1 MPNKSFIVNVYDVC
15 TSDDGTP
22 FADAIDV
29 VLSLPL
35 GERERIVR
43 GRQRRVDHYDNQAEV
58 KGYLLT
64 FAAFAFAGPGRVRS
78 GTPIASMG
86 LSPDEF
92 YADDTAALYDPVLNM
107 AFVESTLSGMSPGA
121 IGDYFE
127 KFAKPST
134 GTEYQLLP
142 RLDDEAATRA
152 RKFQTIRSL
161 EMRVSM
167 GPVTSI
173 DQASGVSPIK
183 AFGEDFDAGTIDIT
197 LNARRER
204 THSLS
209 SGRIWGVLD
218 AIFGD
223 GNRNNVT
230 RLVLGGKEDDETP
243 KEFIDL
249 IQHRQRRT
257 LSLPVDDA
265 ERRIF
270 YRDRWAALIQ
280 IRDNF
285 TV

>member
-1 MPNKSFIVNVYDVC
+1 MPNKSFIINVYDVC

-29 VLSLPL
+29 ALSLPL
-35 GERERIVR
+35 GERERTVR
-43 GRQRRVDHYDNQAEV
+43 GRQRRVEHHDKRAE
-58 KGYLLT
+58 GYLLT
-64 FAAFAFAGPGRVRS
+64 FATFAFAGPGRVRT
-78 GTPIASMG
+78 GTPIISMG
-86 LSPDEF
+86 LSSDEF

-107 AFVESTLSGMSPGA
+107 AFIESTLSGMLSGA
-121 IGDYFE
+121 IGDYFQ
-127 KFAKPST
+127 KFAEPST
-134 GTEYQLLP
+134 GTEYQLIP

-204 THSLS
+204 THSLFF
-209 SGRIWGVLD
+209 GKIWGVLD
-218 AIFGD
+218 AISGD

-230 RLVLGGKEDDETP
+230 RLVIGGKEDDETP

-249 IQHRQRRT
+249 IQHRERRT
-257 LSLPVDDA
+257 LSLPVDA
-265 ERRIF
+265 TERRIF
-270 YRDRWAALIQ
+270 YGDRWKALIQ
-280 IRDNF
+280 IRNDF